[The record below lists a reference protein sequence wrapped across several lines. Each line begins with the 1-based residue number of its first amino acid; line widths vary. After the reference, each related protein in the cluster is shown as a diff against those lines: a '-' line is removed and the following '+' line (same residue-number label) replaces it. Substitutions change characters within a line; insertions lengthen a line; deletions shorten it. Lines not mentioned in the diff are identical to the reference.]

1 MSQYGRK
8 TVPANPAVHRP
19 HAASRADAD
28 SAGRAAAGDAVA
40 DSAGGAIASNAGG
53 ATSGDAVTDNTGG
66 ATSGDAIA
74 DNAGD
79 ADVNGAFQDPHGT
92 ERDTPDPLS
101 DLEICSATDCTGLIP
116 ALPASDSEIT
126 SYEQLYHFLPRP
138 KA

>member
-1 MSQYGRK
+1 MSQYGKK

-28 SAGRAAAGDAVA
+28 RADT
-40 DSAGGAIASNAGG
+40 GGAIANNAGG
-53 ATSGDAVTDNTGG
+53 ATSGDAVADNTGG
-66 ATSGDAIA
+66 AA
-74 DNAGD
+74 AGD
-79 ADVNGAFQDPHGT
+79 TDVNGAFQDPHGT
-92 ERDTPDPLS
+92 ERDASDPLS

>member
-19 HAASRADAD
+19 HAASRTDAD
-28 SAGRAAAGDAVA
+28 RAD
-40 DSAGGAIASNAGG
+40 AGGAIANNAGG
-53 ATSGDAVTDNTGG
+53 ATSGDAVADNTGG
-66 ATSGDAIA
+66 AA
-74 DNAGD
+74 AGD
-79 ADVNGAFQDPHGT
+79 MDVNGAFQDSHGT